1 MSPSFAAGLP
11 AAKCPSAFKGV
22 LKAGFCSQA
31 SVLQPKII
39 QQDAGGRPCTSCDC
53 SAHILPKI
61 TARPFT
67 PVLSHVSSHSQ
78 EIKSSLAQNNP
89 PFPGHPHTGLLP
101 GTERGVWIPQSST
114 LLDLLGLT
122 SSWPP
127 CHHRMVGGAGKKA
140 ILQAGN
146 YSPSC
151 SPLSSLRVALL
162 SSLACKGSESS
173 RQALPRSSPG
183 VHSAP
188 GPYLHQCLVAPCFK
202 NEMER

>member
-1 MSPSFAAGLP
+1 MALQGQGTPTPEGSNGCGQFSSLFLNLFVEEKKWLFTQSLP
-11 AAKCPSAFKGV
+11 VGV
-22 LKAGFCSQA
+22 LSMGE
-31 SVLQPKII
+31 V
-39 QQDAGGRPCTSCDC
+39 
-53 SAHILPKI
+53 
-61 TARPFT
+61 
-67 PVLSHVSSHSQ
+67 
-78 EIKSSLAQNNP
+78 KSSLAQNNP